1 MQTIM
6 ENDCGEV
13 LGEILRKLAPLF
25 EKRSLFR
32 KEFLS
37 SISEISTRISANPPT
52 VEEFA
57 VFCFEIHDWLVKF
70 DSPLRAMLLR
80 VLRLSISSSGS
91 TTYSQ
96 QTYVRRVHLFV
107 KYPCTKILTS
117 EAFTII
123 IETSFICFPVKTSGT
138 SELTM
143 FFVLCCY
150 YS

>member
-13 LGEILRKLAPLF
+13 LGEIIRKLAPLF

-57 VFCFEIHDWLVKF
+57 VFCVEIHDWLVKF
-70 DSPLRAMLLR
+70 DSPLRASIWSIR
-80 VLRLSISSSGS
+80 KVESNLS
-91 TTYSQ
+91 Y
-96 QTYVRRVHLFV
+96 
-107 KYPCTKILTS
+107 
-117 EAFTII
+117 
-123 IETSFICFPVKTSGT
+123 
-138 SELTM
+138 
-143 FFVLCCY
+143 
-150 YS
+150 

>member
-13 LGEILRKLAPLF
+13 LGEIIRKLAPLF

-57 VFCFEIHDWLVKF
+57 VFCVEIHDWLVKF

-80 VLRLSISSSGS
+80 VLRLSLSSSG
-91 TTYSQ
+91 
-96 QTYVRRVHLFV
+96 
-107 KYPCTKILTS
+107 
-117 EAFTII
+117 
-123 IETSFICFPVKTSGT
+123 
-138 SELTM
+138 
-143 FFVLCCY
+143 
-150 YS
+150 